1 MSVKDRP
8 DSRRHQ
14 MRVPLWW
21 LCRPIRAWRESLP
34 LRVVLSTFLASVI
47 VMVLGGVLLMQ
58 QAAIGVLSAKEKAA
72 TNQVVQATRTAQR
85 RLDAQYLDNDTS
97 VNEILRQI
105 LAEISDKSGGSG
117 GYEVLLESREGWQKS
132 ASVTKSSIPADLR
145 RQVKAD
151 HSTTPKLWKAPT
163 AIHAPGKQTVPGTA
177 YATTLRVPNASSN
190 QIYFIFPM
198 RQEQETLAYLQR
210 AVVITG
216 AVLILLL
223 TLIAGLVSRQ
233 VVSPVRAARRA
244 AERLASGHLEDR
256 LAVKGRDDL
265 ARLAVSM
272 NNMASELEKQITQ
285 LEELSRVQQRFV
297 SDVSHELRTPLTTV
311 RMAAEMLH
319 ESRDEFDPATA
330 RSAELLHVELD
341 RFESLLNDLLEISRF
356 DAGAAVLATADEDLA
371 AIVRDVVEGCS
382 SLAEAS
388 HTQLRI
394 HAPAGLHADIDRR
407 RIERVLRNLLTNAIE
422 HSEGRPVDV
431 YLAGDDSAVAVAV
444 RDHGMGFEAGQA
456 KQVFHRFWRADPA
469 RDRRIGGTGL
479 GLAIAMEDTRLHGG
493 WLNAWG
499 RPGRGAQFRL
509 TVPRRS
515 SAVLETSPLP
525 LVPRSLIS
533 PAPADSHQPA
543 LPAPTP
549 DTSGDDSDAS
559 AESGGGP
566 TAGSQHDPPD
576 DPANPPAS
584 IDSPGRRQSPD
595 TTRGEQPP
603 DGLPAT
609 GEGGDPA
616 Q

>member
-1 MSVKDRP
+1 MTVNDQP
-8 DSRRHQ
+8 DPPRARRSK
-14 MRVPLWW
+14 VWW
-21 LCRPIRAWRESLP
+21 VFQPIRAWRESLP
-34 LRVVLSTFLASVI
+34 LRVVLSTFIASVI

-72 TNQVVQATRTAQR
+72 TNQAVQATRTAQR
-85 RLDAQYLDNDTS
+85 RLRAQYIDNDTN
-97 VNEILRQI
+97 VNEILVQI

-117 GYEVLLESREGWQKS
+117 GYEVLLESRQGWHKS
-132 ASVTKSSIPADLR
+132 GSVQKSSIPADLR
-145 RQVKAD
+145 RQVKND
-151 HSTTPKLWKAPT
+151 HSTTPKLWKVPT
-163 AIHAPGKQTVPGTA
+163 AIHATGKRTKPGTA
-177 YATTLRVPNASSN
+177 YGTTLQVPNASDN
-190 QIYFIFPM
+190 QVYFVFPM

-216 AVLILLL
+216 AVLILML

-265 ARLAVSM
+265 ARLAASM

-371 AIVRDVVEGCS
+371 AIVRDVVDGCS
-382 SLAEAS
+382 SLAVAS
-388 HTQLRI
+388 QTELQV
-394 HAPAGLHADIDRR
+394 HAPASLHADIDRR
-407 RIERVLRNLLTNAIE
+407 RMERVIRNLLTNAIE
-422 HSEGRPVDV
+422 HSEARPVDV
-431 YLAGDDSAVAVAV
+431 YVDGDDTAVAVAV

-509 TVPRRS
+509 TVPRRA

-525 LVPRSLIS
+525 LVPRDLIAPSSGDAEQSTLAVPASPDSADDAAAGSARAGES
-533 PAPADSHQPA
+533 PAP
-543 LPAPTP
+543 
-549 DTSGDDSDAS
+549 
-559 AESGGGP
+559 E
-566 TAGSQHDPPD
+566 
-576 DPANPPAS
+576 
-584 IDSPGRRQSPD
+584 QSPPRTAETD
-595 TTRGEQPP
+595 PQDRLEATR
-603 DGLPAT
+603 
-609 GEGGDPA
+609 EGGDPA